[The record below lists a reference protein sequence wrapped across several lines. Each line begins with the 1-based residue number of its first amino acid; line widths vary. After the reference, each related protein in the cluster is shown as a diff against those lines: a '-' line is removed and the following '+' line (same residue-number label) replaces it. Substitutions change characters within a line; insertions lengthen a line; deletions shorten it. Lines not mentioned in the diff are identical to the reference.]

1 MLQHSGDMQD
11 KVDLLFIAEGYT
23 ADEMEKF
30 HSDCRRLMDSLFMME
45 PYKSRR
51 EDFNVAALDVISEE
65 SGTDIPD
72 KGIWKDTA
80 MKSHY
85 YTFYVDRYLT
95 MPDQT
100 AIADRISGV
109 PFDAMYVVVN
119 DDGYGGGGIYNSY
132 GMGTSDNALA
142 DKLFIHEFGHS
153 FAGLGDEY
161 YDDEVAYQ
169 DMYDLNV
176 EPWEPNITTKVDF
189 GRKWK
194 DMIGSGEYGDSLGL
208 FEGGGYTAKGMY
220 RPRLDCRMRT
230 NGSPDFCPVCQRA
243 INRMID
249 YYCGK

>member
-1 MLQHSGDMQD
+1 
-11 KVDLLFIAEGYT
+11 
-23 ADEMEKF
+23 
-30 HSDCRRLMDSLFMME
+30 
-45 PYKSRR
+45 
-51 EDFNVAALDVISEE
+51 
-65 SGTDIPD
+65 
-72 KGIWKDTA
+72 
-80 MKSHY
+80 
-85 YTFYVDRYLT
+85 
-95 MPDQT
+95 
-100 AIADRISGV
+100 
-109 PFDAMYVVVN
+109 
-119 DDGYGGGGIYNSY
+119 
-132 GMGTSDNALA
+132 MGTSDNALA

-194 DMIGSGEYGDSLGL
+194 DMIVSGKYGDSLGL

-230 NGSPDFCPVCQRA
+230 NGSPDFCPVCQIA
-243 INRMID
+243 INMMID